1 MSNSRYAEKREPNV
15 PFRENIGTA
24 TTGVL
29 ITVAAVMNLCF
40 RRKQN
45 SIQARVGP
53 AFTNQRNRMPSP
65 LKKTPHFLCAGLK
78 FYVANASRTSVMYLK
93 MGQNPLAFAI
103 ASIPFLW
110 NSKNLKQFKIM
121 GSELKVGGCNPLVEN
136 LPVS

>member
-1 MSNSRYAEKREPNV
+1 MSNSKYVEKREPKL

-24 TTGVL
+24 TTGVF
-29 ITVAAVMNLCF
+29 ITVAAAMNLCF

-53 AFTNQRNRMPSP
+53 AFTNQQTRMPSP
-65 LKKTPHFLCAGLK
+65 LKKIPHFLCAGLK
-78 FYVANASRTSVMYLK
+78 FYAANAIRTSVMYLK
-93 MGQNPLAFAI
+93 TGQNPLAFAI

-110 NSKNLKQFKIM
+110 NSKNLKQFKIRDI
-121 GSELKVGGCNPLVEN
+121 ELKVGGCNPLVEN